1 MITRKNKRGLSNIV
15 ATVLIVLLALAAVAI
30 VWGFLRPT
38 FDTAASE
45 TNLRTKCFSVDV
57 QPVSCIWT
65 VGSPDSVTV
74 RVRNMRGEAQSIVAD
89 VVNEAGASVASMEE
103 SAGPSLGTVTFEG
116 TVTGTGTPRRVSV
129 AGIVT
134 GDAGERAVCPP
145 VTIDCT
151 QYAPPGGTPAPG

>member
-45 TNLRTKCFSVDV
+45 TNLRTKCFNVDV
-57 QPVSCIWT
+57 QPVSCTSNLIGGIEPQAYT
-65 VGSPDSVTV
+65 LTV
-74 RVRNMRGEAQSIVAD
+74 RARNMAGEARFIVVD
-89 VVNEAGASVASMEE
+89 VVDATGASVASGEE
-103 SAGPSLGTVTFEG
+103 PAGQLLGTVTFTQ
-116 TVTGTGTPRRVSV
+116 TVSNPPRRVSV

-134 GDAGERAVCPP
+134 TGPGDAGERAVCPP

-151 QYAPPGGTPAPG
+151 